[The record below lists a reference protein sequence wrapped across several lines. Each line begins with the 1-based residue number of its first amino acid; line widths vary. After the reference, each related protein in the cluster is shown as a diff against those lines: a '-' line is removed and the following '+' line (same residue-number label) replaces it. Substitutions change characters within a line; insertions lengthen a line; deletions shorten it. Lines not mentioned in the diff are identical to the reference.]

1 MLGNGNMKLYIL
13 SILKSTLFDTVERNL
28 DFAATDKVVNINKF
42 TISEFPPQRALV
54 PHTNPKVYI
63 MYWTM

>member
-1 MLGNGNMKLYIL
+1 MLGDGNMNLYIL

-42 TISEFPPQRALV
+42 TINELPPQRALV
-54 PHTNPKVYI
+54 PHTTPTVYI